1 MTEKMREARRK
12 ARELVSRMDLAEKVA
27 QITQYNNGEE
37 QPTAYCA
44 EGRSGNCGMGS
55 FIGIRDTEEALRR
68 QTGVVSDNPHGVAA
82 ILANDVIHGHRTT
95 FPVPLAQSCSW
106 DPEVARKCCEAAARE
121 AYNAGTRWTFAPMVD
136 IARDP
141 RWGRIVEGYGED
153 TLLCS
158 DFAAASVRG
167 YQGDSPDDLSKPGH
181 ILACMKHFAAYGAA
195 IGGRDYNSADM
206 SLQTLFDVYLP
217 PFKAGIDA
225 GAATVMSAY
234 QDVNG
239 VPASGSHFL
248 LTEVLR
254 KCWGFEGFVISDYDA
269 VPELVKHGYAE
280 DLEEAV
286 EKAFNAGVDV
296 VMCGNMYNDCIP
308 KLVAEG
314 RISEEDVT
322 RSAETVVMYKYLLG
336 LMDAPLDYNED
347 TSLYFSPAQRA
358 IAREAAAKCSVLL
371 ENNGILPI
379 NPEDYRGKRIAVVGP
394 LADTAEQLLGA
405 WSAWCDPSKGIS
417 ILEAV
422 KERFE
427 GIAEVVFARGCELDG
442 DDASGIDEAVSL
454 AAGADLVICVVGEN
468 RHWSGEGASMSNIGL
483 KGCQTQLVRALGE
496 TTTPMVT
503 LLACGRPMPVPELRE
518 TSDAVLCI
526 WYGGTEGAHAAVDV
540 LTNAVDP
547 SGRLSVTFPYSQ
559 GQIPLYY
566 NHLTTGHKPVEGE
579 PFGTRYNDVQ
589 VAPLYPFGYGLGYT
603 SFEYSDLRFS
613 CDHMKTDGEIEVRV
627 TVTNT
632 GEYDGH
638 DVVQL
643 YVHDVAASRCRP
655 EKELKAYKKVFVHA
669 GESVEVVLTL
679 RAQSLAFTNERLES
693 VVEPGRFTVWV
704 AHNSA
709 DEKLSG
715 EIFVD

>member
-1 MTEKMREARRK
+1 MTEKMKEARAAAK
-12 ARELVSRMDLAEKVA
+12 ALVGQMDLAEKIA
-27 QITQYNNGEE
+27 QLTQYNAGDE
-37 QPTAYCA
+37 QPAAYHA
-44 EGRSGNCGMGS
+44 GGRSGDCGMGS
-55 FIGIRDTEEALRR
+55 FLGIGHAHDAIER
-68 QTGVVSDNPHGVAA
+68 QERVVRENPHHVPA
-82 ILANDVIHGHRTT
+82 IFANDVIHGHRTT

-106 DPEVARKCCEAAARE
+106 DPEVARMCCEAAARE
-121 AYNAGTRWTFAPMVD
+121 AYNCGTRWTFAPMVD

-195 IGGRDYNSADM
+195 IGGRDYNSADI
-206 SLQTLFDVYLP
+206 SLQTLMDVYLP

-239 VPASGSHFL
+239 VPATGSRFL

-254 KCWGFEGFVISDYDA
+254 GRLGFEGFVVSDYDA
-269 VPELVKHGYAE
+269 VPELEKHGYAE
-280 DLEEAV
+280 DRKDSV

-308 KLVAEG
+308 ELVREG
-314 RISEEDVT
+314 KISEEEIS
-322 RSAETVVMYKYLLG
+322 RRAEVVVMYKYLLG
-336 LMDAPLDYNED
+336 LMDKPIPEVED
-347 TSLYFSPAQRA
+347 EAMFFSPEHRA
-358 IAREAAAKCSVLL
+358 VAREAAAKSAVLL

-379 NPEDYRGKRIAVVGP
+379 VPEKYRGKRIAVIGP
-394 LADTAEQLLGA
+394 LADVADHLLGA
-405 WSAWCDPSKGIS
+405 WSGLSDTSKS
-417 ILEAV
+417 VSVLAAV
-422 KERFE
+422 EDCFD
-427 GIAEVVFARGCELDG
+427 GIAEVAFERGCELDG
-442 DDASGIDEAVSL
+442 DDASSL
-454 AAGADLVICVVGEN
+454 AAARALAERSDLVICVVGES
-468 RHWSGEGASMSNIGL
+468 RSWSGEGASMSDISL
-483 KGCQTQLVRALGE
+483 KGRQGDLVRELHESG
-496 TTTPMVT
+496 TPVVT

-518 TSDAVLCI
+518 NSDALLCI
-526 WYGGTEGAHAAVDV
+526 WHGGTEAGHAAVDV

-547 SGRLSVTFPYSQ
+547 GGRLSVTFPYNQ
-559 GQIPLYY
+559 GQVPMYY
-566 NHLTTGHKPVEGE
+566 NQLTTGHKPVEGM

-589 VAPLYPFGYGLGYT
+589 VEPLYPFGYGLGYT

-613 CDHMKTDGEIEVRV
+613 ADHMSADGAIDVTV

-632 GEYDGH
+632 GERDGH

-643 YVHDVAASRCRP
+643 YVHDVVASRCRP
-655 EKELKAYKKVFVHA
+655 EKELKGYRKVFVPA
-669 GESVEVVLTL
+669 GGSVEVTMTL
-679 RAQSLAFTNERLES
+679 CAESLAFTDEHLEP
-693 VVEPGRFTVWV
+693 VVEPGRFTVWI

-709 DEKLSG
+709 DESMSG
-715 EIFVD
+715 QIFVD